1 VAVDRPARTTQGGKV
16 VPELQLRPQRP
27 PTSSRTAPEET
38 PEMARVIA
46 LAVERAKEGDREALQ
61 FLYVRYARNIH
72 SYVRSIVGDDHD
84 AEDVTQI
91 VFMKLMTVLVRY
103 EQRSVPF
110 FGWLLR
116 LAHNTAIDHIRSRR
130 AVPVEE
136 VRGADERAPSDGDL
150 TMTVTAA
157 LETLSAQQRDVVF
170 MRHVVGLTPGEIAGR
185 LGRTESSVHGLHHRG
200 RRALREEL
208 LKMNAGPSTVPA
220 A

>member
-1 VAVDRPARTTQGGKV
+1 M
-16 VPELQLRPQRP
+16 VPELHMRAQSPR
-27 PTSSRTAPEET
+27 TSSRTAPEES
-38 PEMARVIA
+38 PEMARVVA
-46 LAVERAKEGDREALQ
+46 LAVSRAKDGDREALQ
-61 FLYVRYARNIH
+61 FLYVRYSRNIH

-84 AEDVTQI
+84 ADDVTQI
-91 VFMKLMTVLVRY
+91 VFDEAMTVLERY

-136 VRGADERAPSDGDL
+136 VRGTDERAPTDGGEL
-150 TMTVTAA
+150 TLTVSAA
-157 LETLSAQQRDVVF
+157 LGSLPSQQRDVVF

-185 LGRTESSVHGLHHRG
+185 MGRTESSVHGLHHRG

-208 LKMNAGPSTVPA
+208 LRMNAGPSTA
-220 A
+220 SA